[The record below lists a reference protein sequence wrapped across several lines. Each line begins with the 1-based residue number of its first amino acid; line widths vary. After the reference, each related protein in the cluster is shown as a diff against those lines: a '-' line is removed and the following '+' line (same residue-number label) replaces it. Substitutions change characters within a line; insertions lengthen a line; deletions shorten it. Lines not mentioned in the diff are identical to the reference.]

1 MLELN
6 LTICTLIS
14 FLFFCVGGVIGWIA
28 RENILTKQMNY
39 HPEMFDNHGNLIPDE
54 IIAFRFENP
63 EELFTDYDE
72 DEN

>member
-1 MLELN
+1 
-6 LTICTLIS
+6 
-14 FLFFCVGGVIGWIA
+14 
-28 RENILTKQMNY
+28 MNY